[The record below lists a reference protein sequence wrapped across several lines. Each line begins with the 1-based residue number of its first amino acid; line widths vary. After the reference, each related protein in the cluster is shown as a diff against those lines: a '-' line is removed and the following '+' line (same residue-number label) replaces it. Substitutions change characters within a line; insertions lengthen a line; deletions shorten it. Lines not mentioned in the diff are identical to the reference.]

1 MILFLQNAQER
12 QISRLLRFP
21 SLTSAF
27 WGDENVPKL
36 IVVMDIPLYKYTNN
50 HCVIHFIF
58 YFIFCLFAFSRAAPP
73 AYGGFQAR
81 GRNQAVA
88 AGLHHSHSNLGSE
101 LGLQPTPQ
109 LTAMPDA

>member
-36 IVVMDIPLYKYTNN
+36 IVVITAQLNILK
-50 HCVIHFIF
+50 I
-58 YFIFCLFAFSRAAPP
+58 
-73 AYGGFQAR
+73 
-81 GRNQAVA
+81 
-88 AGLHHSHSNLGSE
+88 SE
-101 LGLQPTPQ
+101 LYILSR
-109 LTAMPDA
+109 